1 MEMKW
6 TRPSIPNSG
15 KTKIYR
21 TALIITLIGNLLLA
35 IGKGTA
41 AWLTNSAALYSDA
54 ANSISDV
61 FYSIMMVIGLWMAL
75 QPPDLSHPQGHSRF
89 EPLVGLGIT
98 LSMGI
103 AGYEA
108 ASTAIERIRTGAS
121 AIDPGLPALILIGA
135 ATMKAV
141 MYIVIR
147 RLSQKIKN
155 ATLATAA
162 KDNLMDVLSSSAA
175 FLGTLGSFYISPIL
189 DPIAGFLVA
198 GWIFYAAFEAGREN
212 LQYLTGAGATEEM
225 RMEIVEAAKSIPG
238 VLDVHHTITEYV
250 GPNLLV
256 DMHVNVEG
264 SKTLNEAHKIN
275 DEIIER
281 LEEIPEVDRA
291 YVHIEPEGWN

>member
-6 TRPSIPNSG
+6 TRPHIPNSG
-15 KTKIYR
+15 KDKIYR

-35 IGKGTA
+35 IGKGIA
-41 AWLTNSAALYSDA
+41 AWLTHSAALYSDA

-61 FYSIMMVIGLWMAL
+61 FYSIMMVIGLWMAI

-108 ASTAIERIRTGAS
+108 ASTAIERIRSGAA

-135 ATMKAV
+135 ATLKAV
-141 MYIVIR
+141 MFIVIR

-175 FLGTLGSFYISPIL
+175 FLGTLGSFYIAPIL

-212 LQYLTGAGATEEM
+212 LQFLTGAGASEEI
-225 RMEIVEAAKSIPG
+225 RMEIVKTAESVPG
-238 VLDVHHTITEYV
+238 VLAVHHTITEYG

-256 DMHVNVEG
+256 DMHVNVAG
-264 SKTLNEAHKIN
+264 SKTLIEAHQIN
-275 DEIIER
+275 DEIIDR
-281 LEEIPEVDRA
+281 LEDIPDVDRA
-291 YVHIEPEGWN
+291 YVHIEPEGWD